1 MCYLEAMQ
9 QVEPDLEVLQS
20 WKDVSG
26 YLNSDIRT
34 VQRWERTRGLPIR
47 RMPGGTKPRIYAIK
61 SELDSWR
68 RSGGVHIVSEQ
79 PAGDPAP
86 SPSVAVLPFLNL
98 SSDREGQ
105 YFADGLADE
114 IITSLSRLPGLRV
127 IARTSS
133 FAYRDKEQDVRE
145 IGRRLN
151 VRAVLEGSVRR
162 SGSRIR
168 VTAQLVDTAEGYHL
182 WSERFERQLMDVFAV
197 QDQIA
202 GAIVDALRVTLA
214 HPVSHAAPPTS
225 NADAYHLWLKARYHT
240 LRQTPTEILRSRE
253 LFEQAIALDPGFAR
267 AHLGLAESWWEGACF
282 GIDRPREAV
291 AIGRQ
296 SVLKALEIDGT
307 LGEAHS
313 MLGIY
318 LGVHD
323 FDWDAAGRAFRRAL
337 ELSPGS
343 SEVRT
348 RYAAWLLEP
357 TLCLDEARHQLDLA
371 LKCDPLSAFVRGCL
385 GHHLIFRREF
395 HLAAE
400 ELKLAVELEPG
411 YWTAQM
417 YLAASYGFQGM
428 FNKAGPILEE
438 LLESAP
444 ESPLVV
450 GCCAGCRALMG
461 DHEGYRQF
469 HERLIESTAGYLPPL
484 VVAWIHLFLGE
495 PERCLDWLERAVEE
509 RDPLIVEFQP
519 KPLYDGFRCHP
530 RFQALLSTMH
540 LPVSSPV

>member
-1 MCYLEAMQ
+1 MCYQLRMQ
-9 QVEPDLEVLQS
+9 QIGPDVDVLQS
-20 WKDVSG
+20 WKDVSR

-47 RMPGGTKPRIYAIK
+47 RIPGGIKPRIYAIK

-68 RSGGVHIVSEQ
+68 RSRGLHIASEE

-98 SSDREGQ
+98 SSDREDQ

-133 FAYRDKEQDVRE
+133 FAYRDKEKDVRE

-151 VRAVLEGSVRR
+151 VGAVLEGSVRR

-168 VTAQLVDTAEGYHL
+168 VTAQLVDTAEGCHL

-197 QDQIA
+197 QDEIA

-214 HPVSHAAPPTS
+214 HPVSRAAPPTA

-253 LFEQAIALDPGFAR
+253 LFERAIAIDPGFAR
-267 AHLGLAESWWEGACF
+267 ALLGLAESWWEGACF
-282 GIDRPREAV
+282 GIDRPRDAV

-296 SVLKALEIDGT
+296 SVLQALEIDGT

-323 FDWDAAGRAFRRAL
+323 FDWDAAERAFQRAL

-357 TLCLDEARHQLDLA
+357 TLRLDEARHQLDLA
-371 LKCDPLSAFVRGCL
+371 VKYDPLSAFVHGCL

-400 ELKLAVELEPG
+400 ELTLAVDLEPG
-411 YWTAQM
+411 YWTAQT
-417 YLAASYGFQGM
+417 YLAASYGFQGR
-428 FNKAGPILEE
+428 FDKTGAILEK

-444 ESPLVV
+444 DSPLVV
-450 GCCAGCRALMG
+450 GCCAGCRALLG
-461 DHEGYRQF
+461 DHEGYRQLYD
-469 HERLIESTAGYLPPL
+469 RLIETAGYLPPL
-484 VVAWIHLFLGE
+484 VVAWIHLVLGE
-495 PERCLDWLERAVEE
+495 SEPCLDWLDKAVEA

-519 KPLYDGFRCHP
+519 KPVYDGLRSHP
-530 RFQALLSTMH
+530 RFQALLRTMH
-540 LPVSSPV
+540 LTV

>member
-1 MCYLEAMQ
+1 MCYQEGMPR
-9 QVEPDLEVLQS
+9 PDFEVLQS
-20 WKDVSG
+20 WKDVSR
-26 YLNSDIRT
+26 YLNGDIRT

-68 RSGGVHIVSEQ
+68 RSRGIHVE

-98 SSDREGQ
+98 SSDREDQ

-133 FAYRDKEQDVRE
+133 FVYRDKEQDVRE
-145 IGRRLN
+145 VGRRLN
-151 VRAVLEGSVRR
+151 VRAILEGSVRR

-168 VTAQLVDTAEGYHL
+168 VTAQLVDTAEGCHL
-182 WSERFERQLMDVFAV
+182 WSERFDRQLMDVFAV
-197 QDQIA
+197 QDEIA
-202 GAIVDALRVTLA
+202 GAIVDALRVTLV
-214 HPVSHAAPPTS
+214 HPVSRAAPPTA

-253 LFEQAIALDPGFAR
+253 LFERAIAIDPGFAR

-282 GIDRPREAV
+282 GIDRPRDAV

-296 SVLKALEIDGT
+296 SVLKGLEIDGT

-323 FDWDAAGRAFRRAL
+323 FDWEAAERAFRRAL

-371 LKCDPLSAFVRGCL
+371 VKYDPLSAFVHGCL

-400 ELKLAVELEPG
+400 ELTLAVDLEPG
-411 YWTAQM
+411 YWTAQT
-417 YLAASYGFQGM
+417 YLAASYGFQGR
-428 FNKAGPILEE
+428 FDKTGAILEK

-444 ESPLVV
+444 DSPLVV
-450 GCCAGCRALMG
+450 GCCAGCRALLG
-461 DHEGYRQF
+461 DHEGYRQL
-469 HERLIESTAGYLPPL
+469 HDRLIETAGYLPPL
-484 VVAWIHLFLGE
+484 VLAWIHLFLGE
-495 PERCLDWLERAVEE
+495 TEPCLDWLEKAVEA

-519 KPLYDGFRCHP
+519 KPVYDGLRCHP
-530 RFQALLSTMH
+530 RFQALLRTMH
-540 LPVSSPV
+540 FTV

>member
-1 MCYLEAMQ
+1 MQ
-9 QVEPDLEVLQS
+9 RPDLDVLQS
-20 WKDVSG
+20 WKDVSR

-34 VQRWERTRGLPIR
+34 LQRWERTRGLPIR
-47 RMPGGTKPRIYAIK
+47 RIPGGTKPRIYAIK
-61 SELDSWR
+61 SELDDWR
-68 RSGGVHIVSEQ
+68 RSGGFHTA
-79 PAGDPAP
+79 PDAHAGDPAP

-98 SSDREGQ
+98 SSDTEDR

-114 IITSLSRLPGLRV
+114 IITSLSRLPVLRV

-133 FAYRDKEQDVRE
+133 FACRAKEQDVRE
-145 IGRRLN
+145 VGRRLN

-168 VTAQLVDTAEGYHL
+168 VIAQLVDTADGGHL
-182 WSERFERQLMDVFAV
+182 WSERFDRQVRDVFAV
-197 QDQIA
+197 QDEIA

-214 HPVSHAAPPTS
+214 HPVPRAAPPTA

-240 LRQTPTEILRSRE
+240 LRQTPSEIRRSRE
-253 LFEQAIALDPGFAR
+253 LFEQAIAIDPGFAR

-282 GIDRPREAV
+282 GIDRPRDAV
-291 AIGRQ
+291 AVGRQ

-323 FDWDAAGRAFRRAL
+323 FDWDAAERAFRRAL

-348 RYAAWLLEP
+348 RFAAWLLEP
-357 TLCLDEARHQLDLA
+357 MLRLDEARHQLDLA
-371 LKCDPLSAFVRGCL
+371 VEHDPLSAFVRGCL

-395 HLAAE
+395 HRASE
-400 ELKLAVELEPG
+400 ELELAVELEPT
-411 YWTAQM
+411 YWTAQI
-417 YLAASYGFQGM
+417 YLSASYGFQARFDRTG
-428 FNKAGPILEE
+428 AILEK

-444 ESPLVV
+444 DSPLVV
-450 GCCAGCRALMG
+450 ACCAGCRALLG
-461 DHEGYRQF
+461 DHDGYRRLR
-469 HERLIESTAGYLPPL
+469 ERLIASTTGYVPPL
-484 VVAWIHLFLGE
+484 AVAWIHLMLGE
-495 PERCLDWLERAVEE
+495 SESCLDWLEKAVEE
-509 RDPLIVEFQP
+509 RDPLVVEFQP
-519 KPLYDGFRCHP
+519 KPVYDGLRSHP

-540 LPVSSPV
+540 LPVHSPV